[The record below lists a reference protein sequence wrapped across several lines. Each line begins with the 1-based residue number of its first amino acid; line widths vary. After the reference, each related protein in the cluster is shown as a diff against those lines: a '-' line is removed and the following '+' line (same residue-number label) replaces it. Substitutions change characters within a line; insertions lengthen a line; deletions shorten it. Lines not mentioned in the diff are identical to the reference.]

1 MQVISRLD
9 HRERPENLVLRLVA
23 QLSHHALWDSLLV
36 FLPPVLALIY
46 SVVVLSHAAWIGD
59 LASLLVIAVAL
70 GFGVVGVLSRYRP
83 LIPSVSSA
91 AQLVDQRSGANDH
104 FLTLATIEPMH
115 SPASLVA
122 RLSQE
127 TAGFMERV
135 ELKRDFPY
143 KLKRSAGWSVG
154 LSLIAGML
162 VHFLVEL
169 AEPRIQL
176 VPIHQRLG
184 GLAEKMSE
192 KPGLNGLAK
201 ELKTLAAKLEDP
213 KIDQKEKQ
221 ALAQEIEK
229 KIEEQQKKEAQQ
241 ENRDLLGEAAS
252 ALKGVE
258 KEQSAASGQ
267 DQQKD
272 QQKGGGGIQ
281 SNMPQ
286 KGQGDS
292 KQNQGGEG
300 QSKSDSTTQ
309 PSKDMQSGNST
320 QANPKEP
327 GQEKNQQSGDAK
339 GDQPNPNQP
348 GNEQS
353 KEKIGKSEGALKE
366 GAGKDKASEEP
377 PQGAPPAERFYKAG
391 EGKEGIKGAGYV
403 TVQLPE
409 EVAADSKGT
418 SRVSKESKG
427 TRARSQVPLSNV
439 PLPAHV
445 PNAPAEKQQLPIEYR
460 GIIR

>member
-1 MQVISRLD
+1 MQVISRFHD
-9 HRERPENLVLRLVA
+9 RERPENLVLRLVA
-23 QLSHHALWDSLLV
+23 QLSHHALWDSLLI
-36 FLPPVLALIY
+36 FLPPALALIY
-46 SVVVLSHAAWIGD
+46 IVVVLSHAARISD
-59 LASLLVIAVAL
+59 LGSFVVIAVAVGL
-70 GFGVVGVLSRYRP
+70 GVIGVVLRYRP
-83 LIPSVSSA
+83 LIPDVSSA

-104 FLTLATIEPMH
+104 FLTLATIEPTH
-115 SPASLVA
+115 SSASLLA

-127 TAGFMERV
+127 TAGFMDRI

-143 KLKRSAGWSVG
+143 KLKRSACWSVG
-154 LSLIAGML
+154 MSLIAGIL
-162 VHFLVEL
+162 IHFLVPL
-169 AEPRIQL
+169 TEPGIPVL
-176 VPIHQRLG
+176 PVHQRLS
-184 GLAEKMSE
+184 GLAEKMAQ
-192 KPGLNGLAK
+192 KPGLNGLAQ
-201 ELKTLAAKLEDP
+201 ELTTLAAKLEDP
-213 KIDQKEKQ
+213 KIHQEEKQ

-229 KIEEQQKKEAQQ
+229 KIEEQQKKEEQQ

-252 ALKGVE
+252 TLKGME
-258 KEQSAASGQ
+258 KEQSASGQ

-272 QQKGGGGIQ
+272 QQKGGGGIK
-281 SNMPQ
+281 SSLPQ

-292 KQNQGGEG
+292 KQSQGGEG
-300 QSKSDSTTQ
+300 QSKSDPSMQ

-320 QANPKEP
+320 QGNPKEP
-327 GQEKNQQSGDAK
+327 GQEKNQQSADAK

-353 KEKIGKSEGALKE
+353 KEKIGKSEGVLKE

-377 PQGAPPAERFYKAG
+377 PQGAPPAERFYKTG
-391 EGKEGIKGAGYV
+391 DGKDGISGARYV

-418 SRVSKESKG
+418 SRATKESKG
-427 TRARSQVPLSNV
+427 SRPRSQVPLSNV

-445 PNAPAEKQQLPIEYR
+445 PHAPTEKQQLPIEYR

>member
-1 MQVISRLD
+1 MQMISRLLD
-9 HRERPENLVLRLVA
+9 RERPENLVLRLVA
-23 QLSHHALWDSLLV
+23 QLSHHALWDALLI
-36 FLPPVLALIY
+36 FLPPVLVLIY
-46 SVVVLSHAAWIGD
+46 SVVVLSHAARISD
-59 LASLLVIAVAL
+59 LASFLIIAVAV
-70 GFGVVGVLSRYRP
+70 GFGVLAVVLRYRP
-83 LIPSVSSA
+83 LIPSVLSA

-104 FLTLATIEPMH
+104 FLTLATIEPTH

-143 KLKRSAGWSVG
+143 KLKRSACWSVG
-154 LSLIAGML
+154 MSLIAAIL
-162 VHFLVEL
+162 IHFLVPL
-169 AEPRIQL
+169 AEPGIQML
-176 VPIHQRLG
+176 PVSQRLS
-184 GLAEKMSE
+184 GLAETMAQKA
-192 KPGLNGLAK
+192 GLNSLAQ
-201 ELKTLAAKLEDP
+201 ELKTLAAKIEDP
-213 KIDQKEKQ
+213 KIHPEQKQ

-229 KIEEQQKKEAQQ
+229 KIEEQQKKEEQQ

-252 ALKGVE
+252 TLKGVE
-258 KEQSAASGQ
+258 KEQSASGQ

-281 SNMPQ
+281 SNLPE

-292 KQNQGGEG
+292 KQGQGGEG
-300 QSKSDSTTQ
+300 QSKSDSSMQ

-320 QANPKEP
+320 QGKPKEP
-327 GQEKNQQSGDAK
+327 GQEKNQQSADAK

-391 EGKEGIKGAGYV
+391 EGKEGISGARYV

-418 SRVSKESKG
+418 TRATKESKG
-427 TRARSQVPLSNV
+427 TRGRSQVPLSNV

-445 PNAPAEKQQLPIEYR
+445 PNAPTEKQQLPIEYR

>member
-1 MQVISRLD
+1 MQVISRLYD
-9 HRERPENLVLRLVA
+9 RERPENLVFRLVA
-23 QLSHHALWDSLLV
+23 QLSHHALWDSLLI

-46 SVVVLSHAAWIGD
+46 GAVVLSHAAWISD
-59 LASLLVIAVAL
+59 LASFLVIAVAVGL
-70 GFGVVGVLSRYRP
+70 GVLVVLVRYRP

-91 AQLVDQRSGANDH
+91 AQLVDQRSGANDR
-104 FLTLATIEPMH
+104 FLTLATIEPTH
-115 SPASLVA
+115 APALLIA

-143 KLKRSAGWSVG
+143 KLKRSACWSFG
-154 LSLIAGML
+154 MSLIAAIL
-162 VHFLVEL
+162 IHFLVPL
-169 AEPRIQL
+169 AEPGTHTLPVR
-176 VPIHQRLG
+176 QRLS
-184 GLAEKMSE
+184 GLAEKMAQ
-192 KPGLNGLAK
+192 KPGLNGLAQ

-213 KIDQKEKQ
+213 KIHQEEKQ

-229 KIEEQQKKEAQQ
+229 KIEEQQKKEEQQ

-252 ALKGVE
+252 TLKGIE
-258 KEQSAASGQ
+258 KEQSASGQ

-281 SNMPQ
+281 SNLPQ

-292 KQNQGGEG
+292 KQSEGGEG
-300 QSKSDSTTQ
+300 QSKSDPSMQ

-320 QANPKEP
+320 QGNPKQP
-327 GQEKNQQSGDAK
+327 DQEKNQQQSADAK
-339 GDQPNPNQP
+339 GDQSNPNQP

-353 KEKIGKSEGALKE
+353 KEKIGKSQGALKE

-391 EGKEGIKGAGYV
+391 EGKEGISGARYV

-409 EVAADSKGT
+409 EVAADSKGA
-418 SRVSKESKG
+418 SRATKESKG
-427 TRARSQVPLSNV
+427 TRARPQVPLSNV

>member
-1 MQVISRLD
+1 MQIIPPP
-9 HRERPENLVLRLVA
+9 HNRERPENLVLRLVA
-23 QLSHHALWDSLLV
+23 QLSHHALWDSLLI
-36 FLPPVLALIY
+36 FFPPVLALIY

-70 GFGVVGVLSRYRP
+70 GFGVVGVLLRYRP
-83 LIPSVSSA
+83 LIPNVSSA

-104 FLTLATIEPMH
+104 FLTLATIEPTH

-154 LSLIAGML
+154 LSLIAGIL
-162 VHFLVEL
+162 IHFLVSL
-169 AEPRIQL
+169 AEPGIQL
-176 VPIHQRLG
+176 LPVQQRLSA
-184 GLAEKMSE
+184 LAEKLAQ
-192 KPGLNGLAK
+192 KPGLNGLAQ

-213 KIDQKEKQ
+213 KIHQEEKQ

-229 KIEEQQKKEAQQ
+229 KIEEQQKKEEQQ
-241 ENRDLLGEAAS
+241 ENRDLLGEAGS
-252 ALKGVE
+252 TLKGVE
-258 KEQSAASGQ
+258 KEQSASGQ

-281 SNMPQ
+281 SDLPQ

-292 KQNQGGEG
+292 KQSQGGEG
-300 QSKSDSTTQ
+300 QSKSDPSTQ

-320 QANPKEP
+320 EGKPKEP
-327 GQEKNQQSGDAK
+327 GQEKNQQSADAK

-366 GAGKDKASEEP
+366 GAGKDKASEAP
-377 PQGAPPAERFYKAG
+377 PQGAPPAERFYKTG
-391 EGKEGIKGAGYV
+391 EGKEGISGARYV

-409 EVAADSKGT
+409 EVAADSKGKSGAT
-418 SRVSKESKG
+418 KESKG
-427 TRARSQVPLSNV
+427 TRARSQVPVSNV

-445 PNAPAEKQQLPIEYR
+445 PNAPTEKQQLPIEYR